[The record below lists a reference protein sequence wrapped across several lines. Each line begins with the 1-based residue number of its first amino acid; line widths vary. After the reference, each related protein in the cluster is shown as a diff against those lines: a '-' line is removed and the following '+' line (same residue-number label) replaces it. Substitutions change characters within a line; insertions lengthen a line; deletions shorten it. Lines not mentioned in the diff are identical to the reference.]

1 MTDAVKI
8 GALSQE
14 GFEAAVRSYG
24 EWSKGL
30 QALATRITENTKKA
44 FEDTTRTWEQI
55 IGAKSVEQA
64 IEIQSQYAKRAYDA
78 YVAEARKLSEWYV
91 DVVRNATKPF
101 EQTASKV
108 EQTVA
113 RKAA

>member
-1 MTDAVKI
+1 MTDPVKI
-8 GALSQE
+8 AELNKE
-14 GFEAAVRSYG
+14 GFEAAARSY
-24 EWSKGL
+24 EQWSKGV
-30 QALATRITENTKKA
+30 QALATRVTENTKKA

-55 IGAKSVEQA
+55 IGAKSVEQV
-64 IEIQSQYAKRAYDA
+64 IEIQSQYTKRAYDN
-78 YVAEARKLSEWYV
+78 YVAEAKKLSDLYV

-108 EQTVA
+108 EQTA